1 MTSESNLPESA
12 VSQSVRLEAPPQ
24 EASPTPDSGAPLTLP
39 SSNSGTTA
47 SEVQELLQQVVEW
60 LSIDKLVTLFQQ
72 YRQPVIAV
80 GLAIATVILLKVA
93 LAILGA
99 INEVPLLE
107 PTFEIVGLGYSAWFI
122 YRYLLKAESR
132 SELLARFNALKK
144 QVLGER

>member
-24 EASPTPDSGAPLTLP
+24 AASSTPDSGAPLTLP
-39 SSNSGTTA
+39 SGSSSTTA
-47 SEVQELLQQVVEW
+47 SEVQEILQQVIEW
-60 LSIDKLVTLFQQ
+60 LSIDKLTALFQQ

-107 PTFEIVGLGYSAWFI
+107 PTFEIIGLAYSAWFI

-132 SELLARFNALKK
+132 SELLGRFNTLKK

>member
-12 VSQSVRLEAPPQ
+12 VSQSVRLEAPHQ
-24 EASPTPDSGAPLTLP
+24 EASPAPDSGAPLTLP
-39 SSNSGTTA
+39 SSSSSTTA

>member
-12 VSQSVRLEAPPQ
+12 VSQSVRLEAPHQ
-24 EASPTPDSGAPLTLP
+24 EASSAPDSGAPLTLP
-39 SSNSGTTA
+39 SSSSGATA

-132 SELLARFNALKK
+132 SELWVRFNALKK

>member
-12 VSQSVRLEAPPQ
+12 VAQSVRLEAPSQ

-39 SSNSGTTA
+39 SGSSSTA
-47 SEVQELLQQVVEW
+47 ASDVQEILQQVIEW
-60 LSIDKLVTLFQQ
+60 LSIDKLTTLFQQ

-93 LAILGA
+93 LAVLGA

-107 PTFEIVGLGYSAWFI
+107 PTFEIIGLAYSAWFI

-132 SELLARFNALKK
+132 SELLVRFNTLKK